1 MINHKLVSFSA
12 VQIYDISYIHVQYRL
27 IVGEGRRNRERLKW
41 VNELIPQP
49 VGQGMACFPGVRRGG
64 MGVYNDRCISSLYL
78 GASFQVMLPRKNE
91 ERLWNGTELN
101 FVFSMKIYRQG
112 IVFGDHKTFADTA
125 YALMAIILR
134 EGATS
139 RSIDL
144 VFDVYRETSVKNT
157 EIEKRGGGVSRESS
171 TAEMFSQIIE
181 SNNEGSS
188 YRTLRIRSS

>member
-1 MINHKLVSFSA
+1 
-12 VQIYDISYIHVQYRL
+12 
-27 IVGEGRRNRERLKW
+27 
-41 VNELIPQP
+41 
-49 VGQGMACFPGVRRGG
+49 
-64 MGVYNDRCISSLYL
+64 
-78 GASFQVMLPRKNE
+78 
-91 ERLWNGTELN
+91 
-101 FVFSMKIYRQG
+101 MKIYRQG